1 LPDLLCGK
9 RSRQRISSPRGNP
22 GHDVND
28 REIGKILEYALTQ
41 PCVRGVTFQPIQAAG
56 RLDNFDPATDRLTL
70 TEVRR
75 EILRQTNIFRPEDV
89 LPVPCHPDCLAM
101 AYALKMNGKVVP
113 LTGMIDPQVLIEGG
127 RNTIL
132 YEQDDTVREGIFR
145 LFSTNHSPS
154 SGATSLRDLLCCLP
168 RLSALPNWV
177 TRTFLR
183 L

>member
-127 RNTIL
+127 RN
-132 YEQDDTVREGIFR
+132 R
-145 LFSTNHSPS
+145 FSMSRTTPCARAS
-154 SGATSLRDLLCCLP
+154 SGFSPQITLPAPAQPAYATSYAACRD
-168 RLSALPNWV
+168 
-177 TRTFLR
+177 
-183 L
+183 